1 MSYETTWHKYFR
13 PNHCTKGRV
22 LHRIQSLMRKL
33 RTFFQL
39 SFRCQLWCEFLVKF
53 FDIYYTTIMTWE
65 MWYFVIWWCNK
76 TGIVQEISFCLWYL
90 NATGVKITQPLTP
103 LPKIVPVTVAV
114 TGRCVVARCLCT
126 LGARTWHWP
135 MLSVGSSPCQETH
148 PCNYVP
154 VLLIR

>member
-1 MSYETTWHKYFR
+1 MPYETTWQKHFC
-13 PNHCTKGRV
+13 PNHCTKGRA
-22 LHRIQSLMRKL
+22 LHRIQFLMRKL

-103 LPKIVPVTVAV
+103 CPRLFQWRSQSPGGVWWPGVCVHWVPAPGTGHCSQLDPVRVRRHITVII
-114 TGRCVVARCLCT
+114 
-126 LGARTWHWP
+126 
-135 MLSVGSSPCQETH
+135 H
-148 PCNYVP
+148 PCC
-154 VLLIR
+154 